1 MTNTEI
7 MMKEINNDLSMV
19 KIWREKQRNAE
30 TEAEH
35 FYYNG
40 CLLRSRYKAEAKEEL
55 IQSLGYTVLFS
66 EDRDECIAI
75 YPMELDD

>member
-1 MTNTEI
+1 MTTTEI
-7 MMKEINNDLSMV
+7 MMKELNHDLAMV
-19 KIWREKQRNAE
+19 KIWREKQRNSE

-35 FYYNG
+35 IFYNG
-40 CLLRSRYKAEAKEEL
+40 CLIRSRSKAEAKEEL

-66 EDRDECIAI
+66 DDRGECIAL